1 MSHLVSLEIVYKGG
15 NGFVAEESTD
25 RSTAQ
30 SNLLDSL
37 PQLEW
42 TQSLLTSPGK
52 AAVGDGKRGLLTL
65 LFTIPLKP
73 ILFKPTRSSCILQLI
88 KPNTN

>member
-1 MSHLVSLEIVYKGG
+1 MDLWQRKV
-15 NGFVAEESTD
+15 TD

-42 TQSLLTSPGK
+42 TQSLLMSPGK

-73 ILFKPTRSSCILQLI
+73 ILFQANTVQLY
-88 KPNTN
+88 TAT